1 MNWLTYAIFALFFY
15 SLFDLSLKLAAG
27 KINEGVSGFIV
38 NLVGALV
45 VLIYVVY
52 SKLNGENIFVWKTG
66 GLLAS
71 VLGGVAVGL
80 VTVFYIK
87 MFSTGVN
94 LSIGSPLV
102 RIGTV

>member
-80 VTVFYIK
+80 VT
-87 MFSTGVN
+87 
-94 LSIGSPLV
+94 
-102 RIGTV
+102 